1 MKNNNSWV
9 IPFCSILLIGV
20 ITLTFINNKQNIA
33 DYLSEYIVR
42 EDGVIIYKDVDK
54 LLEIKE
60 KSKDGVNVRVCV
72 SPDSL
77 FYAKS
82 HKEQLS
88 IANRLNM
95 DINIIITANN
105 AINAASE
112 TDFDYVSALGWRQ
125 VGWRY
130 KTGLSDKIL
139 KSIKDILESDNFSV
153 TIEWWETF
161 LGFKQEY
168 KKCYY
173 VPNHQFPYNTD
184 SDSDSIINNSK
195 VTIVDTIHIK
205 NPIGVKEIDSI
216 QARAR
221 DEVVKKLKDGKYEIK
236 FKGKPNEI
244 YISKDAL
251 DKLQIKH

>member
-1 MKNNNSWV
+1 MEQNKKDNSWIIIV
-9 IPFCSILLIGV
+9 ICSILLISAIV
-20 ITLTFINNKQNIA
+20 LAFINKQNIA
-33 DYLSEYIVR
+33 DYLSEYIVT
-42 EDGVIIYKDVDK
+42 ENDVVIYKDVDK
-54 LLEIKE
+54 LFLIKE
-60 KSKDGVNVRVCV
+60 KSKDDVNVRVHV

-95 DINIIITANN
+95 DINIIITTNN
-105 AINAASE
+105 AINTASE
-112 TDFDYVSALGWRQ
+112 TDFDYVSAQGWKPIN
-125 VGWRY
+125 WRY
-130 KTGLSDKIL
+130 KTDLSDKII
-139 KSIKDILESDNFSV
+139 KSIKDRLKSDNFSITV
-153 TIEWWETF
+153 EWWETF

-173 VPNHQFPYNTD
+173 LPNQHNTNPD
-184 SDSDSIINNSK
+184 YIINNSK

-205 NPIGVKEIDSI
+205 NTIDIKEVDSI
-216 QARAR
+216 QIRAR

-244 YISKDAL
+244 YISKEAF

>member
-9 IPFCSILLIGV
+9 IPFCSILLISV

-60 KSKDGVNVRVCV
+60 KSKDGVNVRVYIA
-72 SPDSL
+72 PDSL
-77 FYAKS
+77 FYTKS

-105 AINAASE
+105 AINTASE

-130 KTGLSDKIL
+130 KTDLSDKII
-139 KSIKDILESDNFSV
+139 KSIKDILKSDNFSIA
-153 TIEWWETF
+153 IEWWETF

-173 VPNHQFPYNTD
+173 LPNQHNT
-184 SDSDSIINNSK
+184 DSDSIINNSK
-195 VTIVDTIHIK
+195 VSIVDTIHIK
-205 NPIGVKEIDSI
+205 DPIDIKELDSTQI
-216 QARAR
+216 RAR

-244 YISKDAL
+244 YISKEAL